1 MSGISQ
7 EKNIERSVNANT
19 DFGLKKIM
27 EGGEADRASNVPP
40 PPPPAPPLS
49 LAQGRGSYFV

>member
-40 PPPPAPPLS
+40 PPAPPLS